1 MPTSFKHK
9 IHISTAQAVTLGFA
23 ALILLGAFLLMLP
36 IASKERCVTPFHD
49 AVFTATSAVC
59 VTGLVV
65 HDTASYWSV
74 FGQSIILV
82 LIQIG
87 GLGVVMVAVLFF
99 IMSGRKISLMQRN
112 AMQETLAAPRIGGIV
127 RMTGFILRATLVIE
141 AVGAVMLMP
150 RFCSDFGP
158 KGIWMSVFHSIS
170 SFCNAGFDI
179 MGTKAH
185 PYQSLTS
192 YAGSFS
198 VNTVIILNIIIGGI
212 GFLTWDDLIRNRW
225 HFKKY
230 RLQTKVILITT
241 FVLIIVPALLFFF
254 NEYASVHI
262 KKRVFLSLFQ
272 SVTTRTAGFNTAD
285 FSEMSGTG
293 RAVTVFLMLIGGS
306 PGSTAGGVKTTTL
319 TVLVANTVSVL
330 RRQKSTH
337 IFRRRV
343 EESAL
348 RSASTLVMLYAV
360 LFASG
365 AAIISLKEGYSLG
378 TCLFETASA
387 IGTVGLSLGITPHLG
402 IFSQVILIML
412 MFFGRVGILTLFYA
426 AIRTKPELSKAPAEK
441 ISVG

>member
-1 MPTSFKHK
+1 MSISFKHK
-9 IHISTAQAVTLGFA
+9 IRISTAQAVTLGFT
-23 ALILLGAFLLMLP
+23 ALILLGALLLMLP
-36 IASKERCVTPFHD
+36 ISSQARCVTPFHD

-65 HDTASYWSV
+65 HDTASYWSL

-127 RMTGFILRATLVIE
+127 RMTGFILRATIVIE
-141 AVGAVMLMP
+141 TVGAVLLMP

-158 KGIWMSVFHSIS
+158 KGVWMAVFHSIS

-179 MGTKAH
+179 MGTKAQ
-185 PYQSLTS
+185 PFQSLTS
-192 YAGSFS
+192 YVGSFS
-198 VNTVIILNIIIGGI
+198 VNTVIMLNIIIGGI
-212 GFLTWDDLIRNRW
+212 GFLTWDDLIQNRW
-225 HFKKY
+225 HFQKY

-241 FVLIIVPALLFFF
+241 LVLIVIPALFFFF
-254 NEYASVHI
+254 NEYASLPV
-262 KKRVFLSLFQ
+262 KQRAFSSLFQ

-293 RAVTVFLMLIGGS
+293 RAVTIFLMLIGGS

-319 TVLVANTVSVL
+319 TVLIANTVSVL

-337 IFRRRV
+337 IFHRRIEDAAV
-343 EESAL
+343 
-348 RSASTLVMLYAV
+348 RSASTLMMLYIV
-360 LFASG
+360 LFVSG
-365 AAIISLKEGYSLG
+365 AAMISAREGYSLS

-387 IGTVGLSLGITPHLG
+387 IGTVGLSLGITPHLCT
-402 IFSQVILIML
+402 ISQVILILL

-426 AIRTKPELSKAPAEK
+426 AIKTKPELSKAPAEK

>member
-150 RFCSDFGP
+150 RFCSDFGS

-319 TVLVANTVSVL
+319 TVLVSNTVSVL

-402 IFSQVILIML
+402 ILSQVILIML
-412 MFFGRVGILTLFYA
+412 MFFGRVGIVTLFDA